1 MKAALIVALL
11 AVVFAVAVV
20 IWRSRV
26 RRKEHESRTAFIRS
40 YTFPAPLRM
49 KVAGKFPHLAGEQL
63 DQVMRALRQ
72 YFLICLEAGAAG
84 GRSSVGM
91 PSKVVDEAWHEFILM
106 SREYSEFCKKAF
118 GRYLHHTPESQMK
131 VAIEKPLIN
140 ALHQIRTRPG
150 GATGWAML
158 AGIPLI
164 FAIDKAFAIP
174 DGYYYDAG
182 AIDAL
187 DEKRKAW
194 LASSGGDGGVSTSG
208 SYDASC
214 GPSGAS
220 CGDAGSGGSSCASGG
235 GDSGSSGD
243 GGGGCGG
250 GCGSS

>member
-1 MKAALIVALL
+1 MKAIIFVIGFGMI
-11 AVVFAVAVV
+11 AVLVWW
-20 IWRSRV
+20 WRASSQKKQHRASYI
-26 RRKEHESRTAFIRS
+26 RAF
-40 YTFPAPLRM
+40 TFPFALRD
-49 KVAGKFPHLAGEQL
+49 KLSSKYPHLSGEQL
-63 DQVMRALRQ
+63 DQVVRALRQ
-72 YFLICLEAGAAG
+72 YFLICLEAGAASG
-84 GRSSVGM
+84 KSSVGM
-91 PSKVVDEAWHEFILM
+91 PSKVVDEAWHAFILM
-106 SREYSEFCKKAF
+106 SREYTAFCQKAF

-182 AIDAL
+182 TIDAL

-194 LASSGGDGGVSTSG
+194 LASSGGDTGVSTSG
-208 SYDASC
+208 SYDTSC

-220 CGDAGSGGSSCASGG
+220 CGDAGSGGSSCASS
-235 GDSGSSGD
+235 SGGD
-243 GGGGCGG
+243 GGGSSCGGG